1 MEQLHYDEMSRLEE
15 SHWWHLA
22 RQQIIPDWLGR
33 QLRELGFTRNL
44 KILDLGCGTGKMLK
58 ILKQFGETTGVD
70 SSKKAIAYAKVK
82 GAGKVVLGNA
92 TKLPFRAESF
102 DLVTA
107 MELLEHIKDD
117 AGALREWFRVLKPG
131 GVLFLTAPAYVW
143 MWGPADKFAHHERR
157 YTRGQLVTLLKS
169 NGFRPVRASYF
180 NTILFPGVAL
190 IRLAR
195 KPFVNLDHMEGEDLA
210 KAFDFHIGPKFLS
223 RLLYWLFSQERYLL
237 RWFNLP
243 FGVSII
249 VSAQKQ

>member
-1 MEQLHYDEMSRLEE
+1 MEDLHYDEMSRHEE

-33 QLRELGFTRNL
+33 QLKRLGFTQDLN
-44 KILDLGCGTGKMLK
+44 ILDLGCGTGKMLK
-58 ILKQFGETTGVD
+58 VLKQFGDTTGVD
-70 SSKKAIAYAKVK
+70 SSKKAVAYAKAK
-82 GAGKVVLGNA
+82 GAGKVVVGDA
-92 TKLPFRAESF
+92 TKLPFKKESF
-102 DLVTA
+102 DVVTA

-117 AGALREWFRVLKPG
+117 SGALRQWRRVLKPK
-131 GVLFLTAPAYVW
+131 GVLFLTCPAYMW

-157 YTRGQLVTLLKS
+157 YTRGQLVTLLKRNS
-169 NGFRPVRASYF
+169 FRVIRASYF

-195 KPFVNLDHMEGEDLA
+195 KPFVKLDTMKGEDLA

-223 RLLYWLFSQERYLL
+223 KFLYWVFLQERYLL

-243 FGVSII
+243 LGVSII
-249 VSAQKQ
+249 VLAQKQ

>member
-1 MEQLHYDEMSRLEE
+1 MEELHYDEMSRLEE

-33 QLRELGFTRNL
+33 QLKKLGFKRDS
-44 KILDLGCGTGKMLK
+44 KILDLGCGTGKILN
-58 ILKQFGETTGVD
+58 ILKQFGETTGLD
-70 SSKKAIAYAKVK
+70 SSAKAIAYAKSK
-82 GAGKVVLGNA
+82 GAGTIVLGDA
-92 TKLPFRAESF
+92 TKLPFKKESF
-102 DLVTA
+102 DAVTA

-117 AGALREWFRVLKPG
+117 SGALQEWRRVLRQN
-131 GVLFLTAPAYVW
+131 GVLFLTCPAYMW

-157 YTRGQLVTLLKS
+157 YTRGQLVMLLKR
-169 NGFRPVRASYF
+169 NGFRIVRASYF
-180 NTILFPGVAL
+180 NTMLFPGVAL

-195 KPFVNLDHMEGEDLA
+195 KPFVKLDTMKGEDLA

-223 RLLYWLFSQERYLL
+223 KVLYWVFAQERYLM

-249 VSAQKQ
+249 VLAQKQ